1 MARLP
6 LVLLFHLSLLS
17 RVFGS
22 HTTLYCVPDLTTL
35 GHVFLFTPSSFIL
48 QFCSQTG
55 RLKLIGKFLYTQSV
69 SWLITTS
76 QVFPRV
82 LFCLQPCWFSRVKLW
97 IKDRDYH
104 ADIKYLSV
112 ITEQFLFYP
121 KIQFFY
127 LVCITEN
134 NQINTLPQKEQFLQ
148 KCNNKLIINGTIIF
162 GYFLKKSK
170 IIQKNK

>member
-1 MARLP
+1 MAPFFHQLTTAMARLP

-82 LFCLQPCWFSRVKLW
+82 LFCLQPC
-97 IKDRDYH
+97 
-104 ADIKYLSV
+104 
-112 ITEQFLFYP
+112 
-121 KIQFFY
+121 
-127 LVCITEN
+127 
-134 NQINTLPQKEQFLQ
+134 
-148 KCNNKLIINGTIIF
+148 
-162 GYFLKKSK
+162 
-170 IIQKNK
+170 